1 MSIDLV
7 NVTSAAL
14 IDWLGSAISGSSIV
28 SGAVVD
34 CILADVIPSRNP
46 GIIQRVRRRL
56 VASPV
61 ATWAVHR
68 YVVMVGR
75 TPDQLYLAGNV

>member
-28 SGAVVD
+28 SVAVVD

-46 GIIQRVRRRL
+46 GII
-56 VASPV
+56 
-61 ATWAVHR
+61 
-68 YVVMVGR
+68 
-75 TPDQLYLAGNV
+75 